1 MEHMRIFDC
10 HTHILPG
17 IDDGS
22 ESVEMTKELLEL
34 EKKDGVSDIVF
45 TPHFYASRNSINR
58 FLEKRDESFGKVLE
72 ILGSTGYLEE
82 NLRVGAEV
90 YYFENIS
97 KAEELC
103 KLCISGTN
111 YLLIEM
117 PFAQWTKKNIDEI
130 EYIIKN
136 RGINVIIAHLERFY
150 KFQKNKEFFD
160 RLLDM
165 DLMIQINGEAFLES
179 FFVKRWA
186 DKFIA
191 SKTNVI
197 LGSDCHNTSGRVPN
211 LLKARDKIRKKH
223 GQEVLDNID
232 RNSALIFENKA

>member
-1 MEHMRIFDC
+1 MDHMHIIDC

-22 ESVEMTKELLEL
+22 ESVEMTRDLLGL
-34 EKKDGVSDIVF
+34 EKKDGVSDIIF
-45 TPHFYASRNSINR
+45 TPHFYASRNSISR
-58 FLEKRDESFGKVLE
+58 FLEKREESYNKVLDIIE
-72 ILGSTGYLEE
+72 NTGFDKD
-82 NLRVGAEV
+82 NLYVGAEV

-111 YLLIEM
+111 YILIEM
-117 PFAQWTKKNIDEI
+117 PFAQWTKKNVDEI

-136 RGINVIIAHLERFY
+136 RKMNVIIAHLERFY
-150 KFQKNKEFFD
+150 KFQKNKEFFN

-165 DLMIQINGEAFLES
+165 DLIIQLNGEAFLES

-186 DKFIA
+186 DKLIA
-191 SKTNVI
+191 SKTNII
-197 LGSDCHNTSGRVPN
+197 LGSDCHNLNSRVPN
-211 LLKARDKIRKKH
+211 LDKAREKIRKKH
-223 GQEVLDNID
+223 GQEVLDMID
-232 RNSALIFENKA
+232 KNSARIIGKED